1 MTTYAFIGAGKM
13 GEAILKG
20 LLNKEYLAASEVIMS
35 DVSHERL
42 HEMSER
48 YKVRVVNNNR
58 AAVEDASII
67 LLAVKPQSHAIV
79 LPEIADLLDEETVLI
94 SIAMGKSTES
104 IEVYLNGPVQVV
116 RVMPNTP
123 ALVSASISSISYG
136 ESVTSNTKVIVREMF
151 SVMGEVI
158 EVEEKL
164 QDEVGAISSCGPAY
178 FYLMIDALADA
189 GVRIGLERSLA
200 TRIATETMIG
210 SGMML
215 RETGLHPAQLRDM
228 VTSPGGTTIAAL
240 EVLEEHAFR
249 AAIIKAVQASIKRAR
264 EM

>member
-13 GEAILKG
+13 GEAILKA
-20 LLNKEYLAASEVIMS
+20 LLDKGFLAASEVIMS
-35 DVSHERL
+35 DVSLERL
-42 HEMSER
+42 HEMSEK
-48 YKVRVVNNNR
+48 YKVRVVHNNH
-58 AAVEDASII
+58 AAAEEADVII
-67 LLAVKPQSHAIV
+67 LAVKPQNHANV
-79 LPEIADLLDEETVLI
+79 LPEIADTLGEETVLV

-104 IEVYLNGPVQVV
+104 IESYLTGPVQVV

-136 ESVTSNTKVIVREMF
+136 ENVSTNTRVLIRELF
-151 SVMGEVI
+151 SVMGEVV
-158 EVEEKL
+158 EVEERL

-178 FYLMIDALADA
+178 FYLMIEALADA

-210 SGMML
+210 SGMMI

-249 AAIIKAVQASIKRAR
+249 AAIIKAVLASIKRSK

>member
-20 LLNKEYLAASEVIMS
+20 LLDKGFLSASEVIMS
-35 DVSHERL
+35 DVSLDRL
-42 HEMSER
+42 KEMSEKYR
-48 YKVRVVNNNR
+48 VRVNGNNR
-58 AAVEDASII
+58 EAAEEADVI
-67 LLAVKPQSHAIV
+67 LLAVKPQNHAVV
-79 LPEIADLLDEETVLI
+79 LPDIADLLDEETVLI

-104 IEVYLNGPVQVV
+104 IEAYLQGPVQVV

-123 ALVSASISSISYG
+123 ALVAASISSISYNDKVTP
-136 ESVTSNTKVIVREMF
+136 ESKELARAMF
-151 SVMGEVI
+151 SAMGEVI

-178 FYLMIDALADA
+178 FYLMIDALSDA
-189 GVRIGLERSLA
+189 GVRIGLDRALA

-210 SGMML
+210 SGMMI
-215 RETGLHPAQLRDM
+215 RETGLHPAQLKDM

-240 EVLEEHAFR
+240 EVLEEHSFR
-249 AAIIKAVQASIKRAR
+249 AAIMKAVQAAIKRSR